1 MSSAEHEPVDKI
13 RIRCQNETGRAGHV
27 APVTAVGRKDVIL
40 RISIVLAFSA
50 LLTACVSVST
60 SEIQLS
66 RNVWQ
71 IQAGS
76 QGDFVQGET
85 ANALFKRA
93 AELTLEKGYTHFVLG
108 VPRTNSTISTGAFTP
123 VSANVVGDSVFVTGG
138 QPINFYRETSTVVVK
153 MSRSEAGGA
162 LDAAAALASIK

>member
-13 RIRCQNETGRAGHV
+13 RVRCQNETGRAGHV

-60 SEIQLS
+60 SEIQFS

-71 IQAGS
+71 I
-76 QGDFVQGET
+76 
-85 ANALFKRA
+85 
-93 AELTLEKGYTHFVLG
+93 
-108 VPRTNSTISTGAFTP
+108 
-123 VSANVVGDSVFVTGG
+123 
-138 QPINFYRETSTVVVK
+138 
-153 MSRSEAGGA
+153 
-162 LDAAAALASIK
+162 